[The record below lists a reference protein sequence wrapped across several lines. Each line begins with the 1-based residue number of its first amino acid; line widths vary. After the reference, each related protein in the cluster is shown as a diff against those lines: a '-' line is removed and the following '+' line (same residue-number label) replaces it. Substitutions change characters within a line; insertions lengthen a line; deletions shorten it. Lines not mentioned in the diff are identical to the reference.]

1 MASLVLAFFV
11 KSGALTVW
19 EPTDGKKGGKA
30 VKRKWRRH
38 DVQVPKQL
46 LQYMQ
51 VFVCGPG
58 EWFWPLLRGSSLP
71 ISSTVKNI
79 LIRAAASLLH
89 CP

>member
-46 LQYMQ
+46 LQCKSLS
-51 VFVCGPG
+51 VGPESG
-58 EWFWPLLRGSSLP
+58 FG
-71 ISSTVKNI
+71 
-79 LIRAAASLLH
+79 H
-89 CP
+89 F